1 MVRWYRQDPD
11 PLDTVL
17 CLQDL
22 GQALDVEICPL
33 FREDLEEAKQGSF
46 LWSFMASRSFQSI
59 KSLVILRRD

>member
-22 GQALDVEICPL
+22 GQALDVEVCSL
-33 FREDLEEAKQGSF
+33 FREDLEEAKRFFPLELHGF
-46 LWSFMASRSFQSI
+46 
-59 KSLVILRRD
+59 